1 MNGINEA
8 IYQAYFKKA
17 NEPPCDE
24 RPSVPQLNV
33 DAPRVSQSAYSSP
46 TAQRLHLAETTPGRE
61 YNMGQLRLMADEHVD
76 EIEQLAGI
84 LKQLCNAAWGEGWGE
99 FSPDLKKGEDT
110 SKLILPQI
118 TIETNTRE
126 IDEALS
132 GPKPRLTD
140 IIHETD
146 AEGNATGDSF
156 LIYRQWFAYNVEFN
170 IYGRTSKEAR
180 TLRKRFEN
188 LLTVYAGYLKRKGVS
203 EIWFESEASPKCS
216 LNYDESAFMRCIYY
230 YIRFE
235 TITPV
240 RQSDINR
247 INTEIGVGELNT
259 ERVKT
264 LIESNKQD
272 IVDLDFFD
280 GDNGITFNTEQ

>member
-8 IYQAYFKKA
+8 IYKAYFKTA
-17 NEPPCDE
+17 NESSHDE
-24 RPSVPQLNV
+24 TKLTPQPNV
-33 DAPRVSQSAYSSP
+33 DTSKISKSAYSSP
-46 TAQRLHLAETTPGRE
+46 TAQRLHLMETVSGHE
-61 YNMGQLRLMADEHVD
+61 YSMGQLRLMADEHID

-84 LKQLCNAAWGEGWGE
+84 LKKLCNAAWGEGWGE

-110 SKLILPQI
+110 SKVILPQI

-140 IIHETD
+140 VIHEVD
-146 AEGNATGDSF
+146 EEGNETGDSF

-240 RQSDINR
+240 RQSVINR
-247 INTEIGVGELNT
+247 INTEIGVSELNT

-264 LIESNKQD
+264 LIESNKQE
-272 IVDLDFFD
+272 IIDLDFFD